1 MDVQADQ
8 AGLGSDPY
16 GTVASRPGTGQGRLF
31 SESVDKVTS
40 FADTDQLPVVPRD
53 RSRSPGG
60 STRGLRIAV
69 ILVAVAVVAAGA
81 ALGLVKAGVIGS
93 TSPSTSASS
102 TKTTATHHHPAAA
115 HPTKGPLVT
124 QTGTGAA
131 SASYSVP
138 VAAYEVTVTT
148 TTGRSWVSIGVV
160 GQHPAFAGI
169 LNADSSQHEILL
181 GPSTVDVGA
190 GGTSVTITSGKRSST
205 LKPLAAPFTYQFTP
219 SH

>member
-8 AGLGSDPY
+8 AGLESDPY

-31 SESVDKVTS
+31 SESVDTVTS

-53 RSRSPGG
+53 RYRSPAG
-60 STRGLRIAV
+60 SNRALRIAV
-69 ILVAVAVVAAGA
+69 AVVAVAVVAAAA
-81 ALGLVKAGVIGS
+81 ALGLVEAGVIGS
-93 TSPSTSASS
+93 SRPSG
-102 TKTTATHHHPAAA
+102 TATAPTTTVHHHSAAA
-115 HPTKGPLVT
+115 PPTKAPLVT

-138 VAAYEVTVTT
+138 VAAYAVTVTT

-160 GQHPAFAGI
+160 GQHPVFAGI
-169 LNADSSQHEILL
+169 LNADSSQREILL

-205 LKPLAAPFTYQFTP
+205 LKPPAAPFTYQFTP

>member
-8 AGLGSDPY
+8 AGLESDPY

-31 SESVDKVTS
+31 SESVDTVTS

-53 RSRSPGG
+53 HYRSPAG
-60 STRGLRIAV
+60 SNRALRIAV
-69 ILVAVAVVAAGA
+69 AVVAVAVVAAAA
-81 ALGLVKAGVIGS
+81 ALGLVEAGVIGS
-93 TSPSTSASS
+93 SSP
-102 TKTTATHHHPAAA
+102 TTAPKPTVHHHSAAA
-115 HPTKGPLVT
+115 PPTKGPLVT

-138 VAAYEVTVTT
+138 VAAYEITVTT

-160 GQHPAFAGI
+160 GQHPVFAGI